1 MHDKGDETCG
11 ALSFIR
17 LDHYSHPNC
26 STTTRQMAT
35 AELTVRINDGV
46 NRMSMMSSRRAVND
60 DGRPSKSIDLEYG
73 TEIC

>member
-1 MHDKGDETCG
+1 
-11 ALSFIR
+11 
-17 LDHYSHPNC
+17 
-26 STTTRQMAT
+26 MAT
-35 AELTVRINDGV
+35 AELTVRIDDGV